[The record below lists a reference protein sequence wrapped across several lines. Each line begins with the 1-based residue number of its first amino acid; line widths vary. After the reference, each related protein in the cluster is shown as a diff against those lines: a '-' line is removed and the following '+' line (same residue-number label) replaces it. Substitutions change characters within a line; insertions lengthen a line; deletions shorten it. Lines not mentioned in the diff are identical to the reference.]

1 MKPIWP
7 KKSAMPSDWR
17 TPIVAYHDRR
27 PITDG
32 IYQPDHVA
40 D

>member
-1 MKPIWP
+1 VKPIWP

-17 TPIVAYHDRR
+17 TPIMAYHDRR
-27 PITDG
+27 CIAEGVYQTDN
-32 IYQPDHVA
+32 VA